1 MVMIINSLLQIGGFS
16 AGFTLCSDIFYGKDL
31 RRHFLTCCPS
41 ALLEE
46 DESESFRDTS
56 RGTGQTTN
64 SISSNYIQHHQNIRP
79 TLHAKDLVS
88 KDSSLVA
95 ETVELT
101 NTSRK
106 SEAVSLVKMDI
117 DSRIDD
123 IVEGCK
129 SSGYSQNQ
137 VQILKYLQQKLITG
151 RPLEILDPTSCEKG
165 NTNLVMVDRESIL
178 ETGLEEILALK
189 DKFTTL
195 EMQNYGEVSVIE

>member
-1 MVMIINSLLQIGGFS
+1 MVMIINSLLQIGGVS
-16 AGFTLCSDIFYGKDL
+16 AGFTVCSDIFYGKDL

-165 NTNLVMVDRESIL
+165 NTNLVMVDRENIL
-178 ETGLEEILALK
+178 KAGLEEILALK

>member
-117 DSRIDD
+117 DSRVDD

-165 NTNLVMVDRESIL
+165 NTNLVMVDRENIL

>member
-1 MVMIINSLLQIGGFS
+1 MIINSLLQIGGVS
-16 AGFTLCSDIFYGKDL
+16 AGFTVCSDIFYGKDL

>member
-117 DSRIDD
+117 DSRVDD

-165 NTNLVMVDRESIL
+165 NTNLVMVKTFWRQ
-178 ETGLEEILALK
+178 GLK
-189 DKFTTL
+189 KF
-195 EMQNYGEVSVIE
+195 

>member
-1 MVMIINSLLQIGGFS
+1 MIINSLLQIGGFS
-16 AGFTLCSDIFYGKDL
+16 AGFTVCSDIFYGKDL

>member
-117 DSRIDD
+117 DSRVDD

-165 NTNLVMVDRESIL
+165 NTNLVMVDRESVL

>member
-1 MVMIINSLLQIGGFS
+1 MIINSLLQIGGFS
-16 AGFTLCSDIFYGKDL
+16 AGFTVCSDIFYGKDL

-117 DSRIDD
+117 DSRVDD

-165 NTNLVMVDRESIL
+165 NTNLVMVDRVNIL
-178 ETGLEEILALK
+178 KAGLEEILALK

>member
-1 MVMIINSLLQIGGFS
+1 MIINSLLQIGGVS
-16 AGFTLCSDIFYGKDL
+16 AGFTVCSDIFYGKDL

-46 DESESFRDTS
+46 DESESFRDTL

-64 SISSNYIQHHQNIRP
+64 SISSSYIQYHQNIRP
-79 TLHAKDLVS
+79 TLHAEDLVS

>member
-1 MVMIINSLLQIGGFS
+1 MVMIINSLLQIGGVS
-16 AGFTLCSDIFYGKDL
+16 AGFTVCSDIFYGKDL

-165 NTNLVMVDRESIL
+165 NTNLVMVDRESVL

>member
-1 MVMIINSLLQIGGFS
+1 MIINSLLQIGGVS
-16 AGFTLCSDIFYGKDL
+16 AGFTVCSDIFYGKDL

-178 ETGLEEILALK
+178 ETGLEQILALK

>member
-16 AGFTLCSDIFYGKDL
+16 AGFTVCSDIFYGKDL

-151 RPLEILDPTSCEKG
+151 RPLEIVDPTSCEKG
-165 NTNLVMVDRESIL
+165 NTNLVMVDRENIL
-178 ETGLEEILALK
+178 KAGLEEILALK

>member
-16 AGFTLCSDIFYGKDL
+16 AGFTVCSDIFYGKDL

-165 NTNLVMVDRESIL
+165 NTNLVMVDRENIL

-195 EMQNYGEVSVIE
+195 EMQNYGEVSVTE

>member
-1 MVMIINSLLQIGGFS
+1 MIINSLLQIGCFS
-16 AGFTLCSDIFYGKDL
+16 AGFTVCSDIFYGKDL

>member
-16 AGFTLCSDIFYGKDL
+16 AGFTVCSDIFYGKDL

-46 DESESFRDTS
+46 DGSESFRDTS

-165 NTNLVMVDRESIL
+165 NTNLVMVDRENIL

-195 EMQNYGEVSVIE
+195 EMQNYGEVSVTE

>member
-1 MVMIINSLLQIGGFS
+1 MIINSLLQIGGVS
-16 AGFTLCSDIFYGKDL
+16 AGFTVCSDIFYGKDL

-151 RPLEILDPTSCEKG
+151 RPVEILDPTSWEQG
-165 NTNLVMVDRESIL
+165 NTNLVLVDRESIL

>member
-1 MVMIINSLLQIGGFS
+1 MVMIINSLLQIGGVS
-16 AGFTLCSDIFYGKDL
+16 AGFTVCSDIFYGKDL

>member
-1 MVMIINSLLQIGGFS
+1 MIINSLLQIGGVS
-16 AGFTLCSDIFYGKDL
+16 AGFTVCSDIFYGKDL

-165 NTNLVMVDRESIL
+165 NTNLVMVDRENIL

>member
-1 MVMIINSLLQIGGFS
+1 MIINSLLQIGGFS
-16 AGFTLCSDIFYGKDL
+16 AGFTVCSDIFYGKDL

-165 NTNLVMVDRESIL
+165 NTNLVMVDRENIL
-178 ETGLEEILALK
+178 KAGLEEILALK

>member
-165 NTNLVMVDRESIL
+165 NTNLVMVDRENIL